1 MDLSTKNV
9 LFAVFCAAS
18 VSASDKMTCVIGYLN
33 SCHENQ
39 KCVGISV
46 DSRAGYCDCLEG
58 YISVEDGPGGQV
70 SKQNRA
76 VQVSFFAIFQGGL
89 RLQELDWTQQSIIVR
104 DSWSDLVI
112 ARHCPLRRHL
122 GSPWCDGRISG
133 CLRCQKGQIVKV
145 KLMNQSRSF
154 YFIFCPFNTA
164 WLQAEESTNE
174 WRTRRRHIGRKRK

>member
-46 DSRAGYCDCLEG
+46 GSRAGYCDCLEG

-76 VQVSFFAIFQGGL
+76 VQV
-89 RLQELDWTQQSIIVR
+89 
-104 DSWSDLVI
+104 
-112 ARHCPLRRHL
+112 
-122 GSPWCDGRISG
+122 
-133 CLRCQKGQIVKV
+133 
-145 KLMNQSRSF
+145 
-154 YFIFCPFNTA
+154 FIFLPFFKEGCVSKNSTGHSNPSSLAIVGRTSSSLATA
-164 WLQAEESTNE
+164 LFAVILVLLGVMVVLVVVYVV
-174 WRTRRRHIGRKRK
+174 RRVRLSR